1 MFKFD
6 NIVNIGNPE
15 SNDMVSAGDAVREPW
30 ESLITGK
37 AEHMTSVNYVCV
49 TQ

>member
-15 SNDMVSAGDAVREPW
+15 SNDMVSAGDAMREPHT
-30 ESLITGK
+30 LITGK